1 MIIKKKGKVAIY
13 DGLRCSPGS
22 DPQETKK
29 VMIDSFDTAKIIKN
43 IWKLMKF
50 ELFTSET
57 GLVLLLTSSLRTT
70 WRFSNERFSYD

>member
-29 VMIDSFDTAKIIKN
+29 VMIDSFDTAKIIKK
-43 IWKLMKF
+43 IWELMKI
-50 ELFTSET
+50 
-57 GLVLLLTSSLRTT
+57 
-70 WRFSNERFSYD
+70 